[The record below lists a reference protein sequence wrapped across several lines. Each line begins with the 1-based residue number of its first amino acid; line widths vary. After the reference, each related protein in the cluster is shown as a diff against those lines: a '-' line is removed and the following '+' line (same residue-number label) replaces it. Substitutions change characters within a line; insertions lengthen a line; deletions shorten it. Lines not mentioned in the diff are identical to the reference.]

1 MNETYN
7 PMSREEALHLLDV
20 LEDSHTTDEEK
31 RLAIARL
38 SELICILL
46 PE

>member
-1 MNETYN
+1 MNEKFS

-31 RLAIARL
+31 RLAFARL